1 MDFLDGLI
9 AGFALRVA
17 RVGLAVVTVVAHM
30 QFLALAFLLATVGT
44 VGLSVV
50 VVAAYAAMFGSR

>member
-9 AGFALRVA
+9 ADVALGLA
-17 RVGLAVVTVVAHM
+17 RVGMVIVTVVAHV
-30 QFLALAFLLATVGT
+30 QFLALAFLLAMVGT

-50 VVAAYAAMFGSR
+50 VAVLHAVFVAGR